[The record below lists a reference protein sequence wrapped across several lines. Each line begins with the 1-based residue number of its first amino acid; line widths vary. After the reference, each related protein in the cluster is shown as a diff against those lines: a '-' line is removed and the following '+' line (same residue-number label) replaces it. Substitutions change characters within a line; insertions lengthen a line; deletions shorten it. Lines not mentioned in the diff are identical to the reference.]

1 MNFLMSF
8 ADFFAK
14 GGPLMWP
21 ILLCSVLA
29 LAIVLFKT
37 LEYTTALHT
46 LGKIKQGDS
55 IPLPWFLAPICERL
69 GTADEET
76 LSLTANRQ
84 VRKLERGL
92 GVLELITTIAPIL
105 GLTGTVT
112 GMISTFQA
120 IGEHGSR
127 VDPSVLAGGIWE
139 ALITTAADYW
149 SPFPRMSPIISLRTV
164 CLNLSRLFK
173 KSLTFAALPSVGYPM
188 DIKRRKR
195 ARNSMSITPLV
206 DVVFLLL
213 LFFALTLHFLLRGHL
228 RRTADIFIGKTTIGN
243 GDYPDSNPGRVI
255 RLNGKDVPSQSLE
268 TELASLRKI
277 DEKQAV
283 QVRADQE
290 VEVGKL
296 VAIINAIRNA
306 GFQHF
311 DLMTQ
316 QVNRK

>member
-92 GVLELITTIAPIL
+92 GVLELSTHPGAYRHSDRHDQHISSDRGTRIT
-105 GLTGTVT
+105 G
-112 GMISTFQA
+112 
-120 IGEHGSR
+120 GS
-127 VDPSVLAGGIWE
+127 
-139 ALITTAADYW
+139 
-149 SPFPRMSPIISLRTV
+149 F
-164 CLNLSRLFK
+164 
-173 KSLTFAALPSVGYPM
+173 
-188 DIKRRKR
+188 R
-195 ARNSMSITPLV
+195 ARRGYMGSPDHDGCRIT
-206 DVVFLLL
+206 
-213 LFFALTLHFLLRGHL
+213 
-228 RRTADIFIGKTTIGN
+228 
-243 GDYPDSNPGRVI
+243 GRPSRAC
-255 RLNGKDVPSQSLE
+255 RLSFP
-268 TELASLRKI
+268 
-277 DEKQAV
+277 
-283 QVRADQE
+283 
-290 VEVGKL
+290 
-296 VAIINAIRNA
+296 
-306 GFQHF
+306 
-311 DLMTQ
+311 
-316 QVNRK
+316 

>member
-84 VRKLERGL
+84 VRKLE
-92 GVLELITTIAPIL
+92 LITTIAPIL

-139 ALITTAADYW
+139 ALITTAAG
-149 SPFPRMSPIISLRTV
+149 LLV
-164 CLNLSRLFK
+164 
-173 KSLTFAALPSVGYPM
+173 ALPAHVAYHFLENRLSELIQTVQE
-188 DIKRRKR
+188 I
-195 ARNSMSITPLV
+195 V
-206 DVVFLLL
+206 DVRRIAFCGIS
-213 LFFALTLHFLLRGHL
+213 HGH
-228 RRTADIFIGKTTIGN
+228 
-243 GDYPDSNPGRVI
+243 
-255 RLNGKDVPSQSLE
+255 
-268 TELASLRKI
+268 
-277 DEKQAV
+277 
-283 QVRADQE
+283 
-290 VEVGKL
+290 
-296 VAIINAIRNA
+296 
-306 GFQHF
+306 
-311 DLMTQ
+311 
-316 QVNRK
+316 

>member
-112 GMISTFQA
+112 GHDQHISSDRGTR
-120 IGEHGSR
+120 ITGGS
-127 VDPSVLAGGIWE
+127 
-139 ALITTAADYW
+139 
-149 SPFPRMSPIISLRTV
+149 F
-164 CLNLSRLFK
+164 
-173 KSLTFAALPSVGYPM
+173 
-188 DIKRRKR
+188 R
-195 ARNSMSITPLV
+195 ARRGYMGSPDHDGCRIT
-206 DVVFLLL
+206 
-213 LFFALTLHFLLRGHL
+213 
-228 RRTADIFIGKTTIGN
+228 
-243 GDYPDSNPGRVI
+243 GRPSRAC
-255 RLNGKDVPSQSLE
+255 RLSFP
-268 TELASLRKI
+268 
-277 DEKQAV
+277 
-283 QVRADQE
+283 
-290 VEVGKL
+290 
-296 VAIINAIRNA
+296 
-306 GFQHF
+306 
-311 DLMTQ
+311 
-316 QVNRK
+316 

>member
-46 LGKIKQGDS
+46 LGKLKQGDS
-55 IPLPWFLAPICERL
+55 IPLPWFLAP
-69 GTADEET
+69 DEET

-139 ALITTAADYW
+139 ALITTAAG
-149 SPFPRMSPIISLRTV
+149 LLV
-164 CLNLSRLFK
+164 
-173 KSLTFAALPSVGYPM
+173 ALPAHVAYHFLENRLSELIQTVQE
-188 DIKRRKR
+188 I
-195 ARNSMSITPLV
+195 V
-206 DVVFLLL
+206 DVRRIAFCGIS
-213 LFFALTLHFLLRGHL
+213 HGH
-228 RRTADIFIGKTTIGN
+228 
-243 GDYPDSNPGRVI
+243 
-255 RLNGKDVPSQSLE
+255 
-268 TELASLRKI
+268 
-277 DEKQAV
+277 
-283 QVRADQE
+283 
-290 VEVGKL
+290 
-296 VAIINAIRNA
+296 
-306 GFQHF
+306 
-311 DLMTQ
+311 
-316 QVNRK
+316 

>member
-105 GLTGTVT
+105 
-112 GMISTFQA
+112 
-120 IGEHGSR
+120 
-127 VDPSVLAGGIWE
+127 DPSVLAGGIWE
-139 ALITTAADYW
+139 ALITTAAG
-149 SPFPRMSPIISLRTV
+149 LLV
-164 CLNLSRLFK
+164 
-173 KSLTFAALPSVGYPM
+173 ALPAHVAYHFLENRLSELIQTVQE
-188 DIKRRKR
+188 I
-195 ARNSMSITPLV
+195 V
-206 DVVFLLL
+206 DV
-213 LFFALTLHFLLRGHL
+213 
-228 RRTADIFIGKTTIGN
+228 RRIAFCGISHGN
-243 GDYPDSNPGRVI
+243 
-255 RLNGKDVPSQSLE
+255 
-268 TELASLRKI
+268 
-277 DEKQAV
+277 
-283 QVRADQE
+283 
-290 VEVGKL
+290 
-296 VAIINAIRNA
+296 
-306 GFQHF
+306 
-311 DLMTQ
+311 
-316 QVNRK
+316 

>member
-120 IGEHGSR
+120 IT
-127 VDPSVLAGGIWE
+127 GG
-139 ALITTAADYW
+139 
-149 SPFPRMSPIISLRTV
+149 PF
-164 CLNLSRLFK
+164 
-173 KSLTFAALPSVGYPM
+173 
-188 DIKRRKR
+188 R
-195 ARNSMSITPLV
+195 ARRGYMGSPDHDGCRIT
-206 DVVFLLL
+206 
-213 LFFALTLHFLLRGHL
+213 
-228 RRTADIFIGKTTIGN
+228 
-243 GDYPDSNPGRVI
+243 GRPSRAC
-255 RLNGKDVPSQSLE
+255 RLSFP
-268 TELASLRKI
+268 
-277 DEKQAV
+277 
-283 QVRADQE
+283 
-290 VEVGKL
+290 
-296 VAIINAIRNA
+296 
-306 GFQHF
+306 
-311 DLMTQ
+311 
-316 QVNRK
+316 

>member
-92 GVLELITTIAPIL
+92 GMIWMEKMLGTHENPPKEFIPYPEIL
-105 GLTGTVT
+105 
-112 GMISTFQA
+112 
-120 IGEHGSR
+120 
-127 VDPSVLAGGIWE
+127 
-139 ALITTAADYW
+139 
-149 SPFPRMSPIISLRTV
+149 
-164 CLNLSRLFK
+164 K
-173 KSLTFAALPSVGYPM
+173 
-188 DIKRRKR
+188 
-195 ARNSMSITPLV
+195 
-206 DVVFLLL
+206 
-213 LFFALTLHFLLRGHL
+213 
-228 RRTADIFIGKTTIGN
+228 
-243 GDYPDSNPGRVI
+243 
-255 RLNGKDVPSQSLE
+255 
-268 TELASLRKI
+268 
-277 DEKQAV
+277 
-283 QVRADQE
+283 
-290 VEVGKL
+290 
-296 VAIINAIRNA
+296 
-306 GFQHF
+306 
-311 DLMTQ
+311 
-316 QVNRK
+316 

>member
-55 IPLPWFLAPICERL
+55 IPLPWFLAPI
-69 GTADEET
+69 
-76 LSLTANRQ
+76 
-84 VRKLERGL
+84 
-92 GVLELITTIAPIL
+92 L

-139 ALITTAADYW
+139 ALITTAAG
-149 SPFPRMSPIISLRTV
+149 LLV
-164 CLNLSRLFK
+164 
-173 KSLTFAALPSVGYPM
+173 ALPAHVAYHFLENRLSELIQTVQE
-188 DIKRRKR
+188 I
-195 ARNSMSITPLV
+195 V
-206 DVVFLLL
+206 DV
-213 LFFALTLHFLLRGHL
+213 
-228 RRTADIFIGKTTIGN
+228 RRIAFCGISHEN
-243 GDYPDSNPGRVI
+243 
-255 RLNGKDVPSQSLE
+255 
-268 TELASLRKI
+268 
-277 DEKQAV
+277 
-283 QVRADQE
+283 
-290 VEVGKL
+290 
-296 VAIINAIRNA
+296 
-306 GFQHF
+306 
-311 DLMTQ
+311 
-316 QVNRK
+316 

>member
-92 GVLELITTIAPIL
+92 GVLELITTAA
-105 GLTGTVT
+105 GLLV
-112 GMISTFQA
+112 
-120 IGEHGSR
+120 
-127 VDPSVLAGGIWE
+127 
-139 ALITTAADYW
+139 
-149 SPFPRMSPIISLRTV
+149 
-164 CLNLSRLFK
+164 
-173 KSLTFAALPSVGYPM
+173 ALPAHVAYHFLENRLSELIQTVQE
-188 DIKRRKR
+188 I
-195 ARNSMSITPLV
+195 V
-206 DVVFLLL
+206 DV
-213 LFFALTLHFLLRGHL
+213 
-228 RRTADIFIGKTTIGN
+228 RRIAFCGISHGN
-243 GDYPDSNPGRVI
+243 
-255 RLNGKDVPSQSLE
+255 
-268 TELASLRKI
+268 
-277 DEKQAV
+277 
-283 QVRADQE
+283 
-290 VEVGKL
+290 
-296 VAIINAIRNA
+296 
-306 GFQHF
+306 
-311 DLMTQ
+311 
-316 QVNRK
+316 

>member
-127 VDPSVLAGGIWE
+127 VDPSVLCRGYMGSPDHDGCRITGRPSRACRLSFLE
-139 ALITTAADYW
+139 NRLSELIQ
-149 SPFPRMSPIISLRTV
+149 TV
-164 CLNLSRLFK
+164 QE
-173 KSLTFAALPSVGYPM
+173 
-188 DIKRRKR
+188 I
-195 ARNSMSITPLV
+195 V
-206 DVVFLLL
+206 DV
-213 LFFALTLHFLLRGHL
+213 
-228 RRTADIFIGKTTIGN
+228 RRIAFCGISHEN
-243 GDYPDSNPGRVI
+243 
-255 RLNGKDVPSQSLE
+255 
-268 TELASLRKI
+268 
-277 DEKQAV
+277 
-283 QVRADQE
+283 
-290 VEVGKL
+290 
-296 VAIINAIRNA
+296 
-306 GFQHF
+306 
-311 DLMTQ
+311 
-316 QVNRK
+316 

>member
-92 GVLELITTIAPIL
+92 GVLELITTAA
-105 GLTGTVT
+105 GLLV
-112 GMISTFQA
+112 
-120 IGEHGSR
+120 
-127 VDPSVLAGGIWE
+127 
-139 ALITTAADYW
+139 
-149 SPFPRMSPIISLRTV
+149 
-164 CLNLSRLFK
+164 
-173 KSLTFAALPSVGYPM
+173 ALPAHVAYHFLENRLSELIQTVQE
-188 DIKRRKR
+188 I
-195 ARNSMSITPLV
+195 V
-206 DVVFLLL
+206 DVRRIAFCGIS
-213 LFFALTLHFLLRGHL
+213 HGH
-228 RRTADIFIGKTTIGN
+228 
-243 GDYPDSNPGRVI
+243 
-255 RLNGKDVPSQSLE
+255 
-268 TELASLRKI
+268 
-277 DEKQAV
+277 
-283 QVRADQE
+283 
-290 VEVGKL
+290 
-296 VAIINAIRNA
+296 
-306 GFQHF
+306 
-311 DLMTQ
+311 
-316 QVNRK
+316 

>member
-69 GTADEET
+69 ATDDEET

-112 GMISTFQA
+112 RHDQHISSDRGTR
-120 IGEHGSR
+120 ITGGS
-127 VDPSVLAGGIWE
+127 
-139 ALITTAADYW
+139 
-149 SPFPRMSPIISLRTV
+149 F
-164 CLNLSRLFK
+164 
-173 KSLTFAALPSVGYPM
+173 
-188 DIKRRKR
+188 R
-195 ARNSMSITPLV
+195 ARRGYMGSPDHDGCRIT
-206 DVVFLLL
+206 
-213 LFFALTLHFLLRGHL
+213 
-228 RRTADIFIGKTTIGN
+228 
-243 GDYPDSNPGRVI
+243 GRPSRAC
-255 RLNGKDVPSQSLE
+255 RLSFP
-268 TELASLRKI
+268 
-277 DEKQAV
+277 
-283 QVRADQE
+283 
-290 VEVGKL
+290 
-296 VAIINAIRNA
+296 
-306 GFQHF
+306 
-311 DLMTQ
+311 
-316 QVNRK
+316 

>member
-1 MNFLMSF
+1 MNVLMSF
-8 ADFFAK
+8 TDFFAK

-46 LGKIKQGDS
+46 LGKIKRGDS

-92 GVLELITTIAPIL
+92 GVLELISTI
-105 GLTGTVT
+105 TVT

-139 ALITTAADYW
+139 ALITTAAG
-149 SPFPRMSPIISLRTV
+149 LLV
-164 CLNLSRLFK
+164 
-173 KSLTFAALPSVGYPM
+173 ALPAHVAYHFLENCLSELIQTVQE
-188 DIKRRKR
+188 I
-195 ARNSMSITPLV
+195 V
-206 DVVFLLL
+206 DV
-213 LFFALTLHFLLRGHL
+213 
-228 RRTADIFIGKTTIGN
+228 RRIASCGISHGN
-243 GDYPDSNPGRVI
+243 
-255 RLNGKDVPSQSLE
+255 
-268 TELASLRKI
+268 
-277 DEKQAV
+277 
-283 QVRADQE
+283 
-290 VEVGKL
+290 
-296 VAIINAIRNA
+296 
-306 GFQHF
+306 
-311 DLMTQ
+311 
-316 QVNRK
+316 